1 MIAHGVPG
9 IDIHQTH
16 DFPAPPSVVFRAL
29 TMQLDRW
36 FPAALRLTGPGAR
49 LVLLPELGAQLT
61 ETGPKGGAIWGHVD
75 RIEPDRRLY
84 FCGSFGVPGLVMGR
98 VQFELEPIGAGCR
111 LQLSH
116 QGIGPVSE
124 DRVERQRAIWR
135 EVLGVALR
143 GHLAGVAV

>member
-1 MIAHGVPG
+1 MKYRLYV
-9 IDIHQTH
+9 
-16 DFPAPPSVVFRAL
+16 L
-29 TMQLDRW
+29 T
-36 FPAALRLTGPGAR
+36 AALLFSTGGAAIKATTLTSWQVACLRSLIAATVR

-84 FCGSFGVPGLVMGR
+84 FCGWFGVPGLVMGR